1 MSQVEGTCAIGQTS
15 CNVTNPNT
23 IPIDVGLISE
33 LLWNLTKLVLV

>member
-1 MSQVEGTCAIGQTS
+1 MSPVEGTCAIGQTS

-23 IPIDVGLISE
+23 IPFDVGLISE